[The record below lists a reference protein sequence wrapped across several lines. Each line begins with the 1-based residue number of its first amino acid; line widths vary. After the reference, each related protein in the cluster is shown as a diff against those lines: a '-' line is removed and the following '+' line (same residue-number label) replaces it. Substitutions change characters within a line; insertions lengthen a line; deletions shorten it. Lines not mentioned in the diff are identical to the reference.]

1 MREVTSNIYTRQRR
15 VAFFAGLNLNIESMP
30 MGERAIMNNTV
41 TNVGKAYDPEK
52 GQVGAP
58 VDGVYSFIVAISA
71 QGRKQVRRK

>member
-1 MREVTSNIYTRQRR
+1 MREVTSNIHTRQRR

-52 GQVGAP
+52 GQFCAP

-71 QGRKQVRRK
+71 QGRKQVRSK